1 MKSET
6 VKIFTAIEVTEC
18 FMDAYIKVYKMNME
32 VQGNAEEVLYVTKD
46 YECIQTMFDALKI
59 ATLMQLPEQYK
70 GEYSGYEK
78 LKYYLDNLPSQY
90 PNLLAD
96 IETAQQEVK
105 KFQKQM
111 NVVYYNNGYDV
122 NVHPP
127 KDHIPT
133 THRIMYGA
141 TVLMQNASTIIK
153 EMENEEFKNSILKMV
168 KMCL

>member
-32 VQGNAEEVLYVTKD
+32 VQGNAEEVQYVTKD

-111 NVVYYNNGYDV
+111 NVVYYNNGYNLNEHTPEDYE
-122 NVHPP
+122 
-127 KDHIPT
+127 PT
-133 THRIMYGA
+133 TNRIMYGA
-141 TVLMQNASTIIK
+141 TALMQNASTIIK

>member
-32 VQGNAEEVLYVTKD
+32 VQGNAEEVQYVTKD

-78 LKYYLDNLPSQY
+78 LKYYLDNLPCQY

-111 NVVYYNNGYDV
+111 NVVYYNNGYNLNEHTPEDYE
-122 NVHPP
+122 
-127 KDHIPT
+127 PT
-133 THRIMYGA
+133 TNRIMYGA
-141 TVLMQNASTIIK
+141 TALMQNASTIIK